1 MSFDMNHALTDWSPE
16 DRAAFKAARA
26 RIRVALKL
34 LDRKPLDPASVGSA
48 AHALLVEG
56 AKLRDIGEARHMAA
70 LRAKDAFE
78 ANPFA
83 DVNRIGE
90 ELLKA
95 AVSRYLPTK
104 GDA

>member
-26 RIRVALKL
+26 RIREALRR

-70 LRAKDAFE
+70 LRAKDAHENAFE
-78 ANPFA
+78 A
-83 DVNRIGE
+83 VNRVGE
-90 ELLKA
+90 ELLAA
-95 AVSRYLPTK
+95 AVK